1 MPDVPKCLALPMV
14 CRPRRAR
21 THIGRVAGW
30 LGLTLLSAI
39 VASGCTTTSEV
50 VSTTVGDTR
59 TEMPAPRPVQTPA
72 PTTSLQRPDLVTS
85 SDETDVAKRARI
97 RLELATAYFAQGQSG
112 TALDEVKR
120 ALQADPNNAPAYN
133 LRGLIY
139 ASLSENVLADES
151 FRRSLALNGSDAGTL
166 HNHGWFLC
174 SQQRY
179 AEARRQFQAAL
190 AAPQV
195 REPSKTLLAAGVC
208 EARAGDLD
216 AAERQLQRSFEL
228 DAANPTTAVNL
239 AEVLLRK
246 GDLERARFYVQRV
259 NQNADLANA
268 ETLWLAARIEHRRN
282 NAAAADALGQQLR
295 ARFPGSRESAA
306 FERGQLDE

>member
-1 MPDVPKCLALPMV
+1 MPDVPKCPAHPAVRRLAGVRALAGVAGVWLVLALSV
-14 CRPRRAR
+14 
-21 THIGRVAGW
+21 G
-30 LGLTLLSAI
+30 
-39 VASGCTTTSEV
+39 GCTTTSEV

-59 TEMPAPRPVQTPA
+59 PETPAPRAVMTPA
-72 PTTSLQRPDLVTS
+72 PSGPSQRPDLVTS
-85 SDETDVAKRARI
+85 SDETDVGKRARI
-97 RLELATAYFAQGQSG
+97 RLELASAYFAQGQSG

-139 ASLSENVLADES
+139 ASLAENALADES
-151 FRRSLALNGSDAGTL
+151 FRRSLALNAGDAGTL

-179 AEARRQFQAAL
+179 PEARRQFQAAL
-190 AAPQV
+190 AVPQA

-208 EARAGDLD
+208 EARAGDLE
-216 AAERQLQRSFEL
+216 AAERLLQRSFEL

-239 AEVLLRK
+239 AEVLLRR

-268 ETLWLAARIEHRRN
+268 ETLWLAARIEHRRK

-295 ARFPGSRESAA
+295 ARFPASRESAA

>member
-1 MPDVPKCLALPMV
+1 MPDDLLVPARSTPRGWVVSRLLIGIGLAV
-14 CRPRRAR
+14 S
-21 THIGRVAGW
+21 IGA
-30 LGLTLLSAI
+30 
-39 VASGCTTTSEV
+39 CTTTSEV
-50 VSTTVGDTR
+50 VSTSVGDTR
-59 TEMPAPRPVQTPA
+59 VDPPAPRPVQA
-72 PTTSLQRPDLVTS
+72 PTNGSGGGTSRGELVTS

-97 RLELATAYFAQGQSG
+97 RLELASAYFAQGQSG

-120 ALQADPNNAPAYN
+120 ALQADPNNASAFS

-139 ASLSENVLADES
+139 ASLSENVLADEN
-151 FRRSLALNGSDAGTL
+151 FRRSLALNGSDASTL
-166 HNHGWFLC
+166 NNYGWFLC

-179 AEARRQFQAAL
+179 ADARRQFQAAL
-190 AAPQV
+190 AVPQY
-195 REPSKTLLAAGVC
+195 RESSKTLLAAGVC

-216 AAERQLQRSFEL
+216 AAERLLQRSFET

-259 NQNADLANA
+259 NQSADQANA
-268 ETLWLAARIEHRRN
+268 ETLWLAARIEHRRK
-282 NAAAADALGQQLR
+282 NAAAAEALGQQLR
-295 ARFPGSRESAA
+295 ARFPGSREAAA